1 MAKVTDTRNSDK
13 AKSVLDEIENKR
25 LAIGN
30 IKAEIDWLAGSP
42 IPPDD
47 LRKRVKAHVDM
58 QAGAYLANAPLM
70 SIPAPGS
77 GVEAVRNFLNYSVSE
92 VGHGRPL
99 VSEFMCFAMGDALV
113 EKICAAVEANGVACG
128 PALADRR
135 TSLEKLK
142 KELFDLECREE
153 DLICQAEQIGLD
165 IARREDADP
174 MAVLG
179 YDPNGSM
186 SLLRVGYVGG
196 NSVGIAGDR
205 APVVPVVQNIT

>member
-1 MAKVTDTRNSDK
+1 MAKVTDFKNSDK
-13 AKSVLDEIENKR
+13 AKGVLDEIESKR

-30 IKAEIDWLAGSP
+30 IKAEIDWLVDSP

-58 QAGAYLANAPLM
+58 QAGAYLAAAPLM

-77 GVEAVRNFLNYSVSE
+77 GVEAVRNFLNYGVSE
-92 VGHGRPL
+92 LAYGRPM
-99 VSEFMCFAMGDALV
+99 VSEFMCFCLGDALV
-113 EKICAAVEANGVACG
+113 EKICAAAEANGVACG

-135 TSLEKLK
+135 ESLEKLK

-153 DLICQAEQIGLD
+153 DLICQAEEIGLD
-165 IARREDADP
+165 IARRKDADP

-179 YDPNGSM
+179 YDPKGSM
-186 SLLRVGYVGG
+186 PLLRVGYVGG
-196 NSVGIAGDR
+196 NSIGIAEDR
-205 APVVPVVQNIT
+205 APAAVVQNIP